1 MTRNQRK
8 WWYGLVAG
16 FLGGLWGS
24 IDSGLA
30 VMVLAPKE
38 FNLDDKMMHTFTAMA
53 VLGLL
58 DGVKVAVAYLKQ
70 SPLPPMNGDTEL
82 FMAPTAQMTRK
93 DIGLTNPAEP
103 DSK

>member
-8 WWYGLVAG
+8 WWYGLGAG

-30 VMVLAPKE
+30 VMVMAPKE
-38 FNLDDKMMHTFTAMA
+38 FNLDDKLWHTFTAMG

-70 SPLPPMNGDTEL
+70 SPLPPMNGDTEI
-82 FMAPTAQMTRK
+82 FIAPTPQLNRTNL
-93 DIGLTNPAEP
+93 GLQNPADP
-103 DSK
+103 DK